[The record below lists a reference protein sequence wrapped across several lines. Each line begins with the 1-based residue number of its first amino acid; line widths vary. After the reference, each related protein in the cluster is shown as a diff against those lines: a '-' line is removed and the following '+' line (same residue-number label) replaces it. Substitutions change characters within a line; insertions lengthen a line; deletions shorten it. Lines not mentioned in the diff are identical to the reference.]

1 MTATRARPL
10 IRISRG
16 SYDMLKSL
24 SREMK
29 KPMSDVA
36 AEAIQRYSDE
46 HFWDEDDR
54 LLETWTP
61 EQWRQYRKE
70 FAEWDAMPAPA
81 LPADDWSDQ
90 WRADQERAK
99 AEARRRL
106 VGRSRSGPRARAGRT
121 TTSGRR
127 VG

>member
-1 MTATRARPL
+1 MTFTASARPGSSCAFGPMRPAAVMMMRIFSARHTILYTVVTKARPL

-16 SYDMLKSL
+16 TYDVLKSL
-24 SREMK
+24 SKDMK

-46 HFWDEDDR
+46 RFWDEDDR

-81 LPADDWSDQ
+81 LP
-90 WRADQERAK
+90 
-99 AEARRRL
+99 
-106 VGRSRSGPRARAGRT
+106 
-121 TTSGRR
+121 
-127 VG
+127 

>member
-1 MTATRARPL
+1 MVTKARPL

-16 SYDMLKSL
+16 TYDVLKSL
-24 SREMK
+24 SKEMK

-46 HFWDEDDR
+46 RFWDEDDR

-106 VGRSRSGPRARAGRT
+106 VGGSRPRSGSRPGRT
-121 TTSGRR
+121 AARGRR
-127 VG
+127 IG